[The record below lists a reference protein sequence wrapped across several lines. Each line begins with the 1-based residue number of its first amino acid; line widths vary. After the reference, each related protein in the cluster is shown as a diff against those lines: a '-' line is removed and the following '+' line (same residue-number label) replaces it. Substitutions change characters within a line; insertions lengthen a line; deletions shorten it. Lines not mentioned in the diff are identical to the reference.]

1 MSLAVESKI
10 DGDYDCDKQMK
21 KKQMKEG
28 GFMQIDGGGGD
39 FQISLPIEL
48 ILEFLS
54 RLPIKSLMRLS
65 CTSKYL
71 YNTVTQ
77 NPNFARSHFINYS
90 QKYPFL
96 VLYVNCLTAENP
108 PKLYKNLFHPWDVH
122 SDRNDNHDVNV
133 SSTISYRNKGN
144 FLGYCNGLICFAKL
158 FRKTAVVDV
167 WNFTT
172 NELLRIIP
180 PVIFDK
186 DDTSPI
192 RGFEYPFLSR
202 GFGFDSLNN
211 EYKLVFM
218 LNTGSCRCL
227 VYTFG
232 SKSCWKDFDVPEKKA
247 TSVQGTFIPY
257 GGGGGALF
265 WKTSDPGMILMFD
278 LHQDK
283 FQYIRI
289 PLERNEYRTRRELFE
304 CKGFLGV
311 AILIRSSSSGYRTLE
326 KVHLKIYKDNQVWV
340 KETFDISP
348 YSIPFS
354 DNFRCISFS
363 DQVLLYWMDP
373 NCFQFFNLHSK
384 CLKVVRKLT
393 SCIWEKRL
401 PQCAR
406 AEDYWLDCE
415 VQNISSLTTLLP
427 ERAQKS
433 DQASV
438 NSMMMKGIEDM
449 LLLQE
454 PKTCGGFF
462 TLDELQYFSLQ
473 YVISVLLVYDTL
485 YRNHFVLICSVLDPN
500 CYAFLY
506 FLCSLCHCIMGF
518 DLRLSVSTPNDSI
531 SLLETRESCPPFK
544 SCSESSYHVTTMG
557 KTTKELELFHD
568 FFSLTV
574 TSCCQVIG

>member
-1 MSLAVESKI
+1 MSLAVKSKI
-10 DGDYDCDKQMK
+10 DEDDGDYDCDKLMK
-21 KKQMKEG
+21 KKQRTEEG

-71 YNTVTQ
+71 HNSINQ
-77 NPNFARSHFINYS
+77 NPHFARSHLINHS
-90 QKYPFL
+90 QKNPYL
-96 VLYVNCLTAENP
+96 VLYVNCITAENP

-133 SSTISYRNKGN
+133 RN

-158 FRKTAVVDV
+158 FGKTAFVDV

-180 PVIFDK
+180 PTVRI
-186 DDTSPI
+186 SL
-192 RGFEYPFLSR
+192 LSR

-211 EYKLVFM
+211 KLVFM
-218 LNTGSCRCL
+218 FNTGSCRCL

-257 GGGGGALF
+257 GGGGALF
-265 WKTSDPGMILMFD
+265 WMTWDPGMILMFD

-283 FQYIRI
+283 FQYIRM
-289 PLERNEYRTRRELFE
+289 PLERIEYRTRKGLFE

-311 AILIRSSSSGYRTLE
+311 AILIRSGSSTTLE
-326 KVHLKIYKDNQVWV
+326 KVHLKIYKDNQAWV

-354 DNFRCISFS
+354 GNFRFISSS

-401 PQCAR
+401 PQFAR

-415 VQNISSLTTLLP
+415 VQNISSLTSLLP

-454 PKTCGGFF
+454 PKTCRG
-462 TLDELQYFSLQ
+462 
-473 YVISVLLVYDTL
+473 
-485 YRNHFVLICSVLDPN
+485 CSDH
-500 CYAFLY
+500 A
-506 FLCSLCHCIMGF
+506 
-518 DLRLSVSTPNDSI
+518 
-531 SLLETRESCPPFK
+531 
-544 SCSESSYHVTTMG
+544 TTMERHCDMSTG
-557 KTTKELELFHD
+557 ITDQFADCVQLNFSMLTKTRCL
-568 FFSLTV
+568 
-574 TSCCQVIG
+574 

>member
-1 MSLAVESKI
+1 
-10 DGDYDCDKQMK
+10 
-21 KKQMKEG
+21 
-28 GFMQIDGGGGD
+28 
-39 FQISLPIEL
+39 
-48 ILEFLS
+48 
-54 RLPIKSLMRLS
+54 MRLS

-71 YNTVTQ
+71 HNSINQ
-77 NPNFARSHFINYS
+77 NPHFSRSHFINYS
-90 QKYPFL
+90 QKHPYL
-96 VLYVNCLTAENP
+96 VLYVNCLTTENP
-108 PKLYKNLFHPWDVH
+108 SKLYKNLFHPWDVH
-122 SDRNDNHDVNV
+122 YDLNDNHDVNV

-158 FRKTAVVDV
+158 FGKTAVVDV

-172 NELLRIIP
+172 IELLRIIP

-192 RGFEYPFLSR
+192 RGFECPFLSR

-232 SKSCWKDFDVPEKKA
+232 SKSC
-247 TSVQGTFIPY
+247 TFIPY
-257 GGGGGALF
+257 GGGGALF

-289 PLERNEYRTRRELFE
+289 PLESIEYHTRKELFE
-304 CKGFLGV
+304 CRGFLGV
-311 AILIRSSSSGYRTLE
+311 AILFRSSSTTTLE

-354 DNFRCISFS
+354 GYLRFISFS
-363 DQVLLYWMDP
+363 DQALLYWMDP

-401 PQCAR
+401 PQFAR
-406 AEDYWLDCE
+406 AEDYWLD
-415 VQNISSLTTLLP
+415 S
-427 ERAQKS
+427 QKS

-454 PKTCGGFF
+454 PKTCGGLF
-462 TLDELQYFSLQ
+462 T
-473 YVISVLLVYDTL
+473 
-485 YRNHFVLICSVLDPN
+485 
-500 CYAFLY
+500 
-506 FLCSLCHCIMGF
+506 
-518 DLRLSVSTPNDSI
+518 
-531 SLLETRESCPPFK
+531 
-544 SCSESSYHVTTMG
+544 
-557 KTTKELELFHD
+557 
-568 FFSLTV
+568 
-574 TSCCQVIG
+574 